1 MCEIVNEIIYFVT
14 IAPFLYVQTKR
25 EWTQI
30 IQNAYIGIIL
40 LNTLFLALVSLIF
53 FIVSLIRMAKVCK
66 KKAKSKQRSAQ
77 VNRINV
83 SNRAEGE
90 FSNVGS
96 FAPVNN
102 TRSETET
109 PKHNYE
115 EFGKDKIH
123 IKKRI
128 RANNHKLF
136 TDQR

>member
-1 MCEIVNEIIYFVT
+1 
-14 IAPFLYVQTKR
+14 
-25 EWTQI
+25 
-30 IQNAYIGIIL
+30 
-40 LNTLFLALVSLIF
+40 
-53 FIVSLIRMAKVCK
+53 MAKVCK
-66 KKAKSKQRSAQ
+66 KKSKSKQRSTQ

-128 RANNHKLF
+128 RPNNHKLF
-136 TDQR
+136 ADRR